1 MYEGGI
7 RRGWEKGRLTFG
19 IWHYSYLC
27 LLLFG
32 ILFLFFCI
40 WNWDY
45 EGSGLLTTDACEYC
59 FCLSVYGI
67 LAANGWSHDEGR
79 ITNGFIMYHGNI
91 LCGTENA
98 ES

>member
-1 MYEGGI
+1 MF
-7 RRGWEKGRLTFG
+7 T
-19 IWHYSYLC
+19 
-27 LLLFG
+27 LFG

-45 EGSGLLTTDACEYC
+45 EGSGLLTMDVCEYC

-67 LAANGWSHDEGR
+67 LVTNVWSHDEGR
-79 ITNGFIMYHGNI
+79 ITNGFIRYRWNI
-91 LCGTENA
+91 LCRTENT